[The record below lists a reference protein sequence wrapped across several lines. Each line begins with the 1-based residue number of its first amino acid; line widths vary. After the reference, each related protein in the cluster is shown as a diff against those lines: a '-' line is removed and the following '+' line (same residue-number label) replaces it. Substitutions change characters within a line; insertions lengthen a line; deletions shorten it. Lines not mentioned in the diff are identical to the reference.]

1 MIFFGVLSTE
11 EPLFAPEE
19 AIGGVLVTAHIQ
31 DCRGDQGLLS
41 DESTGSR
48 HRLVVA
54 GFKIERGHMGQNPL
68 TRETAAADALALLRH
83 GTAPKGR
90 DERGRKGIR
99 REIAVGPAQ
108 SARKDRDSASQR
120 GAKRPRGR
128 KTTTQATSNHLSSL
142 SRRRSEVSEAAHPP
156 IRISRTA
163 REMVNKR
170 VNCLCCSLK
179 AQFVP
184 RGRHDCD
191 LLPARGPRSIGR
203 YKHFKTFFGISPKIR
218 KRIFQLFP

>member
-1 MIFFGVLSTE
+1 MIFFGVLGTE
-11 EPLFAPEE
+11 EALFAPEE
-19 AIGGVLVTAHIQ
+19 AIGGVLVAAHIQ
-31 DCRGDQGLLS
+31 DCRRHQSLLS
-41 DESTGSR
+41 NEPAGSR

-54 GFKIERGHMGQNPL
+54 GFEIERGDMGQNPL
-68 TRETAAADALALLRH
+68 TGETAAADALALLRH

-142 SRRRSEVSEAAHPP
+142 SMSRPEVSEAAYPP

-163 REMVNKR
+163 RGVVNKG
-170 VNCLCCSLK
+170 VNCLCCSLET
-179 AQFVP
+179 QIVP

-203 YKHFKTFFGISPKIR
+203 YRT
-218 KRIFQLFP
+218 L